1 MGKIPNRKEV
11 KAKSFRKKMQVSSL
25 TLNRQKEDLRIREE

>member
-1 MGKIPNRKEV
+1 V

-25 TLNRQKEDLRIREE
+25 ALNRQKEDLRIREE